1 MKQLNKFL
9 EILLIGI
16 LSLFLI
22 NCQKEDLQSE
32 ISTTTENSPTQLK
45 SALIPTDL
53 LNLVGTINAM
63 VDNGLLSNAEGKSLI
78 SKLNNAMRSRDKGNI
93 NALKGNLKS
102 FVNEVNALLYSQR
115 ISWEV
120 GNLIIKVAEFVM
132 EFPNGNFTDPR
143 DGQLYSVVLIGDQVW
158 MSQDLRATKY
168 NDGTDIPNITDNSD
182 WINLT
187 SGAYCW
193 YENNES
199 FKSLYGGLY
208 NWHAVNTGKL
218 CPIGWHVPSN
228 KEWITLIG
236 YLGGEDVAG
245 GKLKEAGYSH
255 WLYPNTGAT
264 NKSGFTSLPSGDR
277 IGQFGEFYNLL
288 GYGIY
293 WSTDEVSTT
302 HAINRVSVFDD
313 SNFRIG
319 YDKKTAGFSVRCI
332 KD

>member
-9 EILLIGI
+9 GILLIGI

-32 ISTTTENSPTQLK
+32 ISTTTENSPTKLK

-53 LNLVGTINAM
+53 LNLVGTINSL
-63 VDNGLLSNAEGKSLI
+63 VDNGLLSNSEGKSLI
-78 SKLNNAMRSRDKGNI
+78 SKLNNAMRSRDKGN
-93 NALKGNLKS
+93 NKAFMGNLSS
-102 FVNEVNALLYSQR
+102 FVNEVNSLIYNGR
-115 ISWEV
+115 ISWET
-120 GNLIIKVAEFVM
+120 GKPLIKVAEFVM

-143 DGQLYSVVLIGDQVW
+143 DGQVYSVVLIGDQVW

-193 YENNES
+193 YANADNN
-199 FKSLYGGLY
+199 KNLYGGLY
-208 NWHAVNTGKL
+208 NWYAVHTGKL
-218 CPIGWHVPSN
+218 SPIGWRVPSDAD
-228 KEWITLIG
+228 WRILIE

-245 GKLKEAGYSH
+245 GKLKEAGYIH
-255 WLYPNTGAT
+255 WYAPNTGAT
-264 NKSGFTSLPSGDR
+264 NESGFTALPSGVRAGDF
-277 IGQFGEFYNLL
+277 GWFVCVGEFA
-288 GYGIY
+288 IY
-293 WSTDEVSTT
+293 WSTEGISSSLGIDRVLW
-302 HAINRVSVFDD
+302 NRDY
-313 SNFRIG
+313 NFRIG
-319 YDKKTAGFSVRCI
+319 YDLKVSGYSVRCI